1 MGHPKVA
8 AHREM
13 HLELPLAVR
22 AKMGSAAG
30 KQYPSNRSSAAAA
43 GFAGAEVDAV
53 FKLKESAGA
62 VCVDII

>member
-1 MGHPKVA
+1 M
-8 AHREM
+8 
-13 HLELPLAVR
+13 ELPLAVR